1 MTLFHFIISYLK
13 VSFPFQVFPI
23 SDQLSG
29 RDLIGIGAYGKVFKC
44 LDGRSGIEVA
54 VKEVELGLVE
64 NSKYKEVSHMTISA
78 QSVQLQI
85 SR

>member
-13 VSFPFQVFPI
+13 VTLHFKVFVI
-23 SDQLSG
+23 LDQLSG
-29 RDLIGIGAYGKVFKC
+29 KNLLGIGAYGKVFKY
-44 LDGRSGIEVA
+44 LDRRSGMEVA

-64 NSKYKEVSHMTISA
+64 NSKYKEVSHITIPA